1 MLNLH
6 DEFNYQPELIDRL
19 NRLYAVIGQHR
30 FTTATLM
37 ALAGGFFL
45 MQWLLLADQAS
56 GYPWLGIPVLMAAV
70 WFSVMPATRIAKT
83 LAWSVRLHQGFLSFR
98 DLNWMHAMTKRHPS
112 LLAGAEIYL
121 QSKTPVPMD
130 ALRQFWPNLVNE
142 EEKSRPKLD

>member
-1 MLNLH
+1 MLNLQ

-30 FTTATLM
+30 LTYASLM

-45 MQWLLLADQAS
+45 MQWLLLANQAQ

-70 WFSVMPATRIAKT
+70 WFSIMPATRITKT
-83 LAWSVRLHQGFLSFR
+83 LAWPVRLQHDFLSFR
-98 DLNWMHAMTKRHPS
+98 DLNWMHAMTKRHPT

-121 QSKTPVPMD
+121 QSQNPVPLD
-130 ALRQFWPNLVNE
+130 ALRQFWPNLVHE
-142 EEKSRPKLD
+142 EEKSRPN